1 MKRTLISIGLLGA
14 MTSQQALAADLYVQL
29 FLDDAPLRGVLVTV
43 DDLPVGGTDSRGS
56 SGAEIE
62 AGKHRLVLSDDDLD
76 FPIEFDSG
84 IDEDVE
90 ISVVFTSAQGDEPQ
104 VNIKKFAPQE
114 IADGYI
120 TGVVTN
126 TANTPVAG
134 ASVVVSGAGVAAT
147 TDASGVYVIHVP
159 RGEYDLKISAP
170 EYKEAKV
177 SGIRVLADLGVTA
190 QVKLYAGDSGP
201 TSVDLPSLALE
212 EVVVLGVFNPMED
225 AGSLERFAT
234 SITSAI
240 DVEML
245 ERFGDSDVAAALN
258 RVVGVAVTD
267 SKYATVRGLDG
278 RYISSTLN
286 GLLMP
291 STDPQRRDVQLDL
304 FPTNI
309 LGGIEIQKSY
319 TPDQLA
325 STTGGSIKI
334 KTKGLP
340 DERTFKIGLSSSYNF
355 DVTGDSIVSY
365 RGSRTDWTGFDSGLR
380 DLPTGVKHA
389 TDGGT
394 SLTICDP
401 AIDPDRCTS
410 PLQAAQYGVQF
421 QDDYNIKHKD
431 AWPDG
436 GLSVSYGDRFMTE
449 GGEWGF
455 YAAADYG
462 YSTSDRGT
470 AELTNP
476 LDITGYYH
484 RAQESIKLNGYFVT
498 GYEYGAADEILS
510 KTIILRNT
518 DDTTRWE
525 SGIDLEDSQI
535 DKAILQWVERQF
547 FSQQFTGHNEFD
559 FEHATHQIDWRVA
572 YSRTDRN
579 EPDRRQYTYYNN
591 NLSTSAFE
599 RRWSDLDESSYDGSF
614 DYTIPLEW
622 GDNNLTEFKA
632 GALYS
637 DKDRNV
643 HQYRFGI
650 RQGDNTDI
658 DWGIDQDLERD
669 VLSYSNFALDKVRLA
684 ANTADT
690 DSYNSTETVTAFYL
704 TTNTDIG
711 DAWSVLVG
719 ARYEDFSQ
727 ELKYPNETSDSRN
740 SLDYDDI
747 YPAVNLTFRPT
758 DEIQLRGGYS
768 QTVSY
773 PGLIE
778 RSESLSYDP
787 DTDDPIFGNPDLD
800 VSTIDNYDV
809 RAEYYFSD
817 DESVSLAYFRKEID
831 KPVERALPDAS
842 GSAASG
848 ITFRNQD
855 SATLNGIE
863 FDANMNL
870 LDEMDYLL
878 FVQGNVSYI
887 DSDVDLSEDS
897 IRLEGA
903 NADGRKLQGQSEW
916 LGNVQLGFDHYPS
929 EQKVT
934 LLVNYFDDRI
944 FRIARGAATGPE
956 MEDGRLL
963 VDITYE
969 KQFTDNLILE
979 MQIKN
984 LFNEK
989 VEYSQNG
996 RTIESYKNGTIFGA
1010 SISYKF

>member
-1 MKRTLISIGLLGA
+1 MKRSLISIGLLGA
-14 MTSQQALAADLYVQL
+14 LTSQQALAADLYVQL

-43 DDLPVGGTDSRGS
+43 DDLPIGGTDGRGS
-56 SGAEIE
+56 SSTDID
-62 AGKHRLVLSDDDLD
+62 AGSHVLVLSDDDLD
-76 FPIEFDSG
+76 FPIEFDSSA
-84 IDEDVE
+84 DQDVE
-90 ISVVFTSAQGDEPQ
+90 ISVVFTSAEGDEPE
-104 VNIKKFAPQE
+104 ITIRKFGAGDVAE
-114 IADGYI
+114 GYI
-120 TGVVTN
+120 TGVVSN
-126 TANTPVAG
+126 TANSPIAG
-134 ASVVVSGAGVAAT
+134 ASVVVGGAGVAAT
-147 TDASGVYVIHVP
+147 TDAKGVYVIDAP
-159 RGEYDLKISAP
+159 RGEYDLKISHP
-170 EYKEAKV
+170 EYKDATISDV
-177 SGIRVLADLGVTA
+177 RVLADLGVIA
-190 QVKLYAGDSGP
+190 QVKLYADSGAAD
-201 TSVDLPSLALE
+201 SVELPSLALE

-234 SITSAI
+234 SITNAI

-258 RVVGVAVTD
+258 REVGVAVTD

-319 TPDQLA
+319 SPDQLA

-340 DERTFKIGLSSSYNF
+340 DERVFKVGLSSAYNF
-355 DVTGDSIVSY
+355 DVTGDEIISY
-365 RGSRTDWTGFDSGLR
+365 HGSDRDWTGFDSGLR
-380 DLPTGVKHA
+380 DLPRSVVHA

-401 AIDPDRCTS
+401 AIDPERCTS

-431 AWPDG
+431 ALPEG
-436 GLSVSYGDRFMTE
+436 GLSFSYGDRFMTE
-449 GGEWGF
+449 EGEWGF
-455 YAAADYG
+455 YMAGDYG

-470 AELTNP
+470 ADLTNP
-476 LDITGYYH
+476 LDITGYYQ

-525 SGIDLEDSQI
+525 SGVDLEDSQV

-559 FEHATHQIDWRVA
+559 FEHATHQLDWRVA
-572 YSRTDRN
+572 FSRTDRD

-599 RRWSDLDESSYDGSF
+599 RRWSELDEESYDGSF
-614 DYTIPLEW
+614 DYAIPLDW
-622 GDNNLTEFKA
+622 GDNNLTEIKV
-632 GALYS
+632 GAMYS
-637 DKDRNV
+637 DKDRTV
-643 HQYRFGI
+643 EQYRFGI

-658 DWGIDQDLERD
+658 DWGIDQNLESD
-669 VLSYSNFALDKVRLA
+669 VLPYYNFALDKVRLA

-690 DSYNSTETVTAFYL
+690 DSYDSTETVTAFYL
-704 TTNTDIG
+704 TTNTDLG
-711 DAWSVLVG
+711 EAWSLLLG

-727 ELKYPNETSDSRN
+727 KLKYPNEDSN
-740 SLDYDDI
+740 SKNDLDYDDI

-800 VSTIDNYDV
+800 VSTIDNYDL

-817 DESVSLAYFRKEID
+817 DESVSLAFFRKEID

-855 SATLNGIE
+855 SATLDGIE
-863 FDANMNL
+863 LDANMNL

-916 LGNVQLGFDHYPS
+916 LGNIQLGFDHYPS

-934 LLVNYFDDRI
+934 LLINYFDDRI

-956 MEDGRLL
+956 IEDGRVL

-969 KQFTDNLILE
+969 KQLSENLTLE
-979 MQIKN
+979 MQVKN

-996 RTIESYKNGTIFGA
+996 RTIESYENGTILGA
-1010 SISYKF
+1010 SINYEF